1 MNCKWV
7 LPTSKYTTHMP
18 FFTKGYCY
26 VLCCHFKGFDFPGNY
41 SFILQELH
49 RRVILCCINSWCS
62 NEGCDH
68 MSPFSMSLSCCR
80 SCSSHG
86 LQERVL
92 MIFCKLYC
100 RDMKG
105 MGRLL
110 PLLRL
115 WFWTGLAIILRDL
128 HLNRSFHRVGRAF
141 LLHSLLWCCW
151 RPWLV
156 SVDCVE
162 DQLGWPQHKSYGI
175 WNLKSYQAIT
185 LNHMPKKPAWSYEVF
200 IEENGVWWLQYSF
213 SGCE

>member
-115 WFWTGLAIILRDL
+115 WFFGLALPSSLETCISTALFTVWAEPSSSTLSSDVAEGLDL
-128 HLNRSFHRVGRAF
+128 F
-141 LLHSLLWCCW
+141 L
-151 RPWLV
+151 
-156 SVDCVE
+156 
-162 DQLGWPQHKSYGI
+162 
-175 WNLKSYQAIT
+175 
-185 LNHMPKKPAWSYEVF
+185 
-200 IEENGVWWLQYSF
+200 
-213 SGCE
+213 